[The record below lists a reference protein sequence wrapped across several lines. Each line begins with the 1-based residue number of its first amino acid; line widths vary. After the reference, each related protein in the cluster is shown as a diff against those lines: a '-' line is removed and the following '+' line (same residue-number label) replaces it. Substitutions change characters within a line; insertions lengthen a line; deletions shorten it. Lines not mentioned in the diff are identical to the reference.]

1 MAHYHSIE
9 EYREKK
15 KKERRNRFIVGFGFL
30 ALLILVFCSVFFLTK
45 GDQKSGMSKDEAFP
59 LLIRSEQLESIRS
72 VRDDL
77 VVLTKTG
84 LYVYDTEGKQK
95 YYTMHGCTNPVMYDN
110 GQRFITFDRGGT
122 SLRVDDAKE
131 VCGELTAGHTLLCAQ
146 ISNNNLIAAI
156 TTHDQFASYLQV
168 YDADL
173 NLKYRYGSATESYSM
188 AAFSPDQRHLAACA
202 ITSKGG
208 SFIAHVSVFNYT
220 VEETARTYE
229 IKDLLPLYM
238 MYTGSDDL
246 VIVGT
251 DRIVSLNTNS
261 GSVSESEYTGT
272 LLTFAC
278 GDNGLTAVVTDN
290 QLNGAAAITMYQ
302 KDGKPSDTAGVDD
315 TVIDVAVEDG
325 RVLLLGKKFIY
336 HYDTALN
343 LREEISLESNA
354 QGVTVANNAM
364 FLLGADSVFK
374 YSIR

>member
-9 EYREKK
+9 EYRQKK
-15 KKERRNRFIVGFGFL
+15 KKEKRNRLIVGFGFL
-30 ALLILVFCSVFFLTK
+30 ALLVIVFCSVFFLTK
-45 GDQKSGMSKDEAFP
+45 GEQKSGISKDAAFP
-59 LLIRSEQLESIRS
+59 LLIRGEQLESIRS
-72 VRDDL
+72 VQNDL
-77 VVLTKTG
+77 VVLTQTG
-84 LYVYDTEGKQK
+84 LYVYDTDGTQK

-122 SLRVDDAKE
+122 SLRVDDSKG
-131 VCGELTAGHTLLCAQ
+131 VLGELTTEHTLLCAQ

-156 TTHDQFASYLQV
+156 TTHDQFASHLQV

-173 NLKYRYGSATESYSM
+173 NVKYRYGSATESYSM

-208 SFIAHVSVFNYT
+208 SFVAHVSIFNYT

-246 VIVGT
+246 IIVGT
-251 DRIVSLNTNS
+251 DRIVSLNTSN
-261 GSVSESEYTGT
+261 GNVSESEYTGA

-278 GDNGLTAVVTDN
+278 ESNGLTAVVTDN

-302 KDGKPSDTAGVDD
+302 KDGKASGTTGVDD
-315 TVIDVAVEDG
+315 TVIDIAVEDG
-325 RVLLLGKKFIY
+325 RVLFLGKKFIY
-336 HYDTALN
+336 HYDTSLN
-343 LREEISLESNA
+343 LREEIPLESNA
-354 QGVTVANNAM
+354 QGVTTANNAM